1 MNTWN
6 LRNSIHIDYLRELS
20 NYEQFCYGFFA
31 VICLALGMVVH
42 INQNFEMYDYYLGEI
57 VTKLYTFMVRVGI
70 AKDHEELPLYAPLHK
85 CNSEHD
91 VHNIIAITV
100 KPENIKKK
108 NVEKL
113 EGTPEEL
120 V

>member
-1 MNTWN
+1 
-6 LRNSIHIDYLRELS
+6 
-20 NYEQFCYGFFA
+20 
-31 VICLALGMVVH
+31 
-42 INQNFEMYDYYLGEI
+42 
-57 VTKLYTFMVRVGI
+57 MVRVGI

-113 EGTPEEL
+113 EETPEEL